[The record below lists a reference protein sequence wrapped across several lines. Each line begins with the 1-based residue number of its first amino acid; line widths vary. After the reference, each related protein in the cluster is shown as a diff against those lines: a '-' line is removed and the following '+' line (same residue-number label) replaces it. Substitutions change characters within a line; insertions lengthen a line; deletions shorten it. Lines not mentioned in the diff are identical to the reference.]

1 MTPESVP
8 GLRITAAD
16 IAPIWQAIADF
27 RSGSRIAVVASGPHQ
42 PPQSVRPAS
51 LAA

>member
-16 IAPIWQAIADF
+16 LAPIWQAIAEC
-27 RSGSRIAVVASGPHQ
+27 RSGGQIAVVASGPRL